1 MLLLAVQGFFYA
13 FFTQLTMEDNSNVDM
28 GQVAQLAS
36 SSSEGT
42 RVLFTENH
50 DMVSDQAVCVCVCC
64 HSRELTPLVTLGRA
78 SVCMNR
84 LPTRTMAAFLT
95 LWTLEEVPATRL
107 SGLSRSPCLEW
118 VSLPRH
124 LASPCCCKARCG
136 R

>member
-50 DMVSDQAVCVCVCC
+50 DMVSGGSEGQGCV
-64 HSRELTPLVTLGRA
+64 VTAACDSDGVWRD
-78 SVCMNR
+78 CMNR
-84 LPTRTMAAFLT
+84 LPTRTMAASLT
-95 LWTLEEVPATRL
+95 LWTLEEVPATQL

-124 LASPCCCKARCG
+124 LAFPCCCKARCG